1 MEQRFKTLI
10 DSYAVCCIM
19 LEKALKPVHIY
30 IRAQT
35 IKKKRKAVIVGD
47 TSCLKARCEMFLSA
61 CSVHWFVC
69 VFYPVDLF

>member
-35 IKKKRKAVIVGD
+35 IKKKEKLSLLETRAVSKPDVK
-47 TSCLKARCEMFLSA
+47 CF
-61 CSVHWFVC
+61 
-69 VFYPVDLF
+69 